1 MSVRTKETRPDAWK
15 LRRETVSEE
24 TRKHCNTAADAIV
37 TIYTLNREVD
47 KWDARNRRAERKRG
61 CGIPNIVRA
70 HGGSWLVHMA
80 TLLGVRVRS
89 VKVAG
94 VPRPAV
100 KYRGIWFVNFEKGDR
115 A

>member
-1 MSVRTKETRPDAWK
+1 MSAQTKETRLDAWR
-15 LRRETVSEE
+15 LRRETVSGE
-24 TRKHCNTAADAIV
+24 TGKHCSTAADAIV
-37 TIYTLNREVD
+37 TIYALNREVD
-47 KWDARNRRAERKRG
+47 RWDARNQRAERERG

-70 HGGSWLVHMA
+70 HGGTWLADMA

-94 VPRPAV
+94 APRPAV
-100 KYRGIWFVNFEKGDR
+100 KYRGIWFVNFEKGAR